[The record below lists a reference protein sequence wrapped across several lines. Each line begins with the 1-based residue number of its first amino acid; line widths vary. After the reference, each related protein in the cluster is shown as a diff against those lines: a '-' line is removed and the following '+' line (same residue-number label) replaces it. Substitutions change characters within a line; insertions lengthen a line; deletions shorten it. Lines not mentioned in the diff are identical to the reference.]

1 MFNFNLLIMSKKRS
15 VCASCGSK
23 VYRSSTVL
31 LQINCINKEYRV
43 CTSCYVIK
51 RPRVVYL
58 ESPFKLREGDE
69 FVR

>member
-1 MFNFNLLIMSKKRS
+1 VVFRGGGKGGFGWF
-15 VCASCGSK
+15 GSK
-23 VYRSSTVL
+23 VYWFSAVL
-31 LQINCINKEYRV
+31 LQIDCINKEYRV